1 MYHVRTI
8 LRCLNPYPFVHICLR
23 TSYKRRPI
31 DYFPVVNAKGN
42 DALLGVDSLGI
53 NFYSVED
60 KFNPKVSFPW
70 SEIAKISATKTEF
83 VVSCTSNGNDNTT
96 LRSF

>member
-1 MYHVRTI
+1 MTSAQFSDFWA
-8 LRCLNPYPFVHICLR
+8 LLPLVHICLR
-23 TSYKRRPI
+23 KSYKCRPI

-70 SEIAKISATKTEF
+70 SEIAKISATKTDF
-83 VVSCTSNGNDNTT
+83 VVSST
-96 LRSF
+96 

>member
-1 MYHVRTI
+1 MYNVRTI
-8 LRCLNPYPFVHICLR
+8 LRLLDPIPLVHICLR
-23 TSYKRRPI
+23 TSYKRRSL

-83 VVSCTSNGNDNTT
+83 VVSCTSNANDNTT

>member
-1 MYHVRTI
+1 MYNVRTI
-8 LRCLNPYPFVHICLR
+8 LSCLDPFPPFPRFLR
-23 TSYKRRPI
+23 KSYKCRPI

-83 VVSCTSNGNDNTT
+83 VVSC
-96 LRSF
+96 

>member
-1 MYHVRTI
+1 M
-8 LRCLNPYPFVHICLR
+8 FG
-23 TSYKRRPI
+23 I

-42 DALLGVDSLGI
+42 DALLGIDALGI

-70 SEIAKISATKTEF
+70 SEIAKINATKTEF
-83 VVSCTSNGNDNTT
+83 IVSTMNTQ
-96 LRSF
+96 LCLGQQP

>member
-1 MYHVRTI
+1 MPLAH
-8 LRCLNPYPFVHICLR
+8 NCLR
-23 TSYKRRPI
+23 SSYKCRPI

-83 VVSCTSNGNDNTT
+83 VVSCMHYTNDNTT
-96 LRSF
+96 LRYF

>member
-1 MYHVRTI
+1 M
-8 LRCLNPYPFVHICLR
+8 
-23 TSYKRRPI
+23 
-31 DYFPVVNAKGN
+31 VNAKGN

-83 VVSCTSNGNDNTT
+83 VVSCTSNKIILKAFHFAKGDFNT
-96 LRSF
+96 SFYCKL